1 MNKEIEEIK
10 RLLFQD
16 RLTQYGKRKLVQY
29 LEQKESILDK
39 VTDKLKE
46 DISEAKEQIK
56 YWEQQYRIA
65 KEKKDEFYIKS
76 YHRKVNRWQSRFE
89 TSKEILTFMEREDN

>member
-39 VTDKLKE
+39 VTEECRKQMTENEEAVMFFVKMFQFS
-46 DISEAKEQIK
+46 DIC
-56 YWEQQYRIA
+56 
-65 KEKKDEFYIKS
+65 F
-76 YHRKVNRWQSRFE
+76 QS
-89 TSKEILTFMEREDN
+89 I